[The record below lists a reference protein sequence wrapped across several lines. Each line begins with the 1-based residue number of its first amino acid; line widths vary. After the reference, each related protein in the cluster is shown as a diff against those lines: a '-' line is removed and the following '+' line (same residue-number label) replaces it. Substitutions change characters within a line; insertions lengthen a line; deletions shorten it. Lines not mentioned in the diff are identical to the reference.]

1 MEPMGKFRPARE
13 KHGAT
18 DQQGPFRLA
27 WGGFRVEA
35 KNSLKGS
42 CLGFLKGSDKGSII
56 TRFRA

>member
-42 CLGFLKGSDKGSII
+42 CLGFLEG
-56 TRFRA
+56 F